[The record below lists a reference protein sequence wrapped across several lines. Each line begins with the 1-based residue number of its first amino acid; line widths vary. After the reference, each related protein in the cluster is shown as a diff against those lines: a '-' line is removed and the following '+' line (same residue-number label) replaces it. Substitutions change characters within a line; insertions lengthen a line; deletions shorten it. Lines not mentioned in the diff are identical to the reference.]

1 MKTFDYIITGG
12 GSAGCV
18 IAARLT
24 EDPAKRVLL
33 LEAGGTDGGRMFSI
47 PAGFAKM
54 TKGVASWGWSTTP
67 QKHMKDRVFWYTQAK
82 VLGGGST
89 INAQIYTR
97 GDRSVY
103 DRWADEHGC
112 DGWSYD
118 DVLPYFMRAESNQ
131 RLADGFH
138 GTGGPLGVSD
148 PLAPLP
154 VAYAFIRAAQEY
166 GIPHNADFNG
176 SVVEGCGFY
185 QVTQKNGRRSST
197 SRDFLGPARGRP
209 NLTVETGAEATRIL
223 VENGRAV
230 GVRYVRGSESL
241 EARAEAEVLVTS
253 GAIGSPRL
261 LMLSGIGPAD
271 HLGAIGV
278 APVHDLPGVGE
289 NLHDHMD
296 LFVIAECSGAHSYD
310 HYTRPHYAALA
321 GAQYYLFGRGP
332 AASSLF
338 ETGAFWHSGPD
349 AIADLQFHF
358 GQGSGIEAGV
368 AAMRNGVTLNAALVK
383 PRSRGTVRLVSADPR
398 DPPLIDPNYW
408 AEEEDRERSI
418 EGLRIAR
425 DIMRQPAMS
434 PFLKGERLPGPD
446 ARTREDLVSYACAN
460 AKTQHHPVGACRMGT
475 DAMAVVDPQLR
486 LRGLKGLRVCDSSV
500 MPLICASNTNAAS
513 IMIAEKASDLL
524 RGTRT

>member
-1 MKTFDYIITGG
+1 MKTYDYIITGG

-118 DVLPYFMRAESNQ
+118 DVLPYFIRAESNQ

-166 GIPHNADFNG
+166 GIPHNSDFNG

-185 QVTQKNGRRSST
+185 QVTQKDGRRSST

-223 VENGRAV
+223 VQNGRAV
-230 GVRYVRGSESL
+230 GVRYVQGSESL
-241 EARAEAEVLVTS
+241 DARAEAEVLVTS

-271 HLGAIGV
+271 HLAAIGV

-289 NLHDHMD
+289 NSTTTSTSSSSPN
-296 LFVIAECSGAHSYD
+296 ARAH
-310 HYTRPHYAALA
+310 TA
-321 GAQYYLFGRGP
+321 
-332 AASSLF
+332 
-338 ETGAFWHSGPD
+338 TTTTPD
-349 AIADLQFHF
+349 RI
-358 GQGSGIEAGV
+358 S
-368 AAMRNGVTLNAALVK
+368 
-383 PRSRGTVRLVSADPR
+383 PRSRGRNTICSGAVRQR
-398 DPPLIDPNYW
+398 
-408 AEEEDRERSI
+408 
-418 EGLRIAR
+418 
-425 DIMRQPAMS
+425 PAS
-434 PFLKGERLPGPD
+434 SRPGPSGIPE
-446 ARTREDLVSYACAN
+446 RTPSRIYSSISVRGPASRRAWRPC
-460 AKTQHHPVGACRMGT
+460 GT
-475 DAMAVVDPQLR
+475 
-486 LRGLKGLRVCDSSV
+486 
-500 MPLICASNTNAAS
+500 AS
-513 IMIAEKASDLL
+513 
-524 RGTRT
+524 R